1 MIEVKKKEGE
11 SPSSLYFRFS
21 KKVRRS
27 GVVLEVRKR
36 RFYGR
41 VVNRR
46 KVRVSAGHR
55 AAKAKEIVRLKK
67 LGLSA

>member
-1 MIEVKKKEGE
+1 MIQVQKKEGE
-11 SPSSLYFRFS
+11 SASSLHFRFS

-27 GVVLEVRKR
+27 GVILEVRKR

-41 VVNRR
+41 TVNKR
-46 KVRVSAGHR
+46 KVRVSAMHR
-55 AAKAKEIVRLKK
+55 ADRAKEISRLKK

>member
-1 MIEVKKKEGE
+1 MIEVQKKEGE
-11 SPSSLYFRFS
+11 SPSSLYMRFS

-27 GVVLEVRKR
+27 GVILEVRKR
-36 RFYGR
+36 RFYSR

-46 KVRVSAGHR
+46 KVQVSANHR
-55 AAKAKEIVRLKK
+55 ATRAKEIVRLKK